1 MKYFLIF
8 KHVASKFVT
17 ALDLSNTMLFVNF
30 TSNVKEEYLTNI
42 PEITLCLNVYL
53 LLSYTFYLKNRL

>member
-17 ALDLSNTMLFVNF
+17 ALDLSNTILFVNF
-30 TSNVKEEYLTNI
+30 ISNVKEEYLTII
-42 PEITLCLNVYL
+42 PEIRLCLNVYL
-53 LLSYTFYLKNRL
+53 LLSYTFYLKK